1 MEIKTLKNDSC
12 HSCHKH
18 DIKYACDLC
27 NKIAKMNMKWP
38 KDVFIVNG
46 GSTLVLANL
55 RYANGYVTRGIY
67 AVLFLV
73 DQISSDI
80 AFTQI
85 GYERCPLLI
94 NVVNISRFI
103 DELKAL

>member
-1 MEIKTLKNDSC
+1 MKIKTLKNGSC
-12 HSCHKH
+12 RKR
-18 DIKYACDLC
+18 DIEYACRLC
-27 NKIAKMNMKWP
+27 NKLAKMNMKWP

-46 GSTLVLANL
+46 DSTLVLANP
-55 RYANGYVTRGIY
+55 RYANGYITSGIY

-73 DQISSDI
+73 DQISSNI

-85 GYERCPLLI
+85 GYECCPLLI
-94 NVVNISRFI
+94 KISDVSRFI

>member
-1 MEIKTLKNDSC
+1 MKIKTLKND
-12 HSCHKH
+12 SCHKH

-46 GSTLVLANL
+46 DSTLVLANP
-55 RYANGYVTRGIY
+55 RYANGYITSGIY
-67 AVLFLV
+67 AVLLLV
-73 DQISSDI
+73 DQIPCDV

-85 GYERCPLLI
+85 GYECSPLLI
-94 NVVNISRFI
+94 NISDISRFI
-103 DELKAL
+103 DELQAL